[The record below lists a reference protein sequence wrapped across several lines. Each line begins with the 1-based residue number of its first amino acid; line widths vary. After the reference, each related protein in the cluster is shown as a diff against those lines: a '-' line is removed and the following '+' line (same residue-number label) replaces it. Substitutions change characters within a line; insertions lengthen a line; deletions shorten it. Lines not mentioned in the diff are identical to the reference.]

1 MSDDQVS
8 GSHYT
13 TPDPAG
19 ETGGA
24 ASGAPAPDWSD
35 IGRQLEDLGSSVA
48 AYIKAT
54 MDDPETK
61 RHAAEVRAQLETAAK
76 SVADAMAE
84 AGRSEAGQKVYNAA
98 TTVAG
103 AAVATGQ
110 KVADEVRPHL
120 ADALRKANEAVKAAA
135 ESMTSRGEPAAEG
148 GAAPTPAE
156 PASEPPASETPS
168 ESGTGTG
175 GTGGTGA

>member
-1 MSDDQVS
+1 MSDDQAS
-8 GSHYT
+8 GHYA

-19 ETGGA
+19 ESGGGA
-24 ASGAPAPDWSD
+24 SGSPAPDWSD
-35 IGRQLEDLGSSVA
+35 IGRQLEQLGSSVA

-120 ADALRKANEAVKAAA
+120 ADALRKANEAVRAAA
-135 ESMTSRGEPAAEG
+135 ESMTSRSDVPADGADSAKEPAEAEPAAE
-148 GAAPTPAE
+148 TPA
-156 PASEPPASETPS
+156 ASG
-168 ESGTGTG
+168 SGTGEAG
-175 GTGGTGA
+175 GTGSGV

>member
-1 MSDDQVS
+1 MSDDQAS
-8 GSHYT
+8 GHYG

-19 ETGGA
+19 ETGA
-24 ASGAPAPDWSD
+24 AGTPAPDWSD
-35 IGRQLEDLGSSVA
+35 IGRQLEELGSSVA

-61 RHAAEVRAQLETAAK
+61 RHAAEVREQLEGAAK
-76 SVADAMAE
+76 SVGDALAE

-110 KVADEVRPHL
+110 KVAEEVRPHL
-120 ADALRKANEAVKAAA
+120 ADALRKANEAVRAAA
-135 ESMTSRGEPAAEG
+135 ESMTSRGDAPAEG
-148 GAAPTPAE
+148 AEAAPSSEETVAGESPA
-156 PASEPPASETPS
+156 TGGD
-168 ESGTGTG
+168 ESGT
-175 GTGGTGA
+175 APDA

>member
-1 MSDDQVS
+1 MSDDQAS
-8 GSHYT
+8 GHYA

-19 ETGGA
+19 ETGAGA
-24 ASGAPAPDWSD
+24 GAPAPDWSD
-35 IGRQLEDLGSSVA
+35 IGRQLEELGSSVA
-48 AYIKAT
+48 SYIKAT

-61 RHAAEVRAQLETAAK
+61 RHAAEVREQLETAAK

-120 ADALRKANEAVKAAA
+120 ADALRKANEAVRAAA
-135 ESMTSRGEPAAEG
+135 ESMTSRGAAPAEGTEGAGEPAA
-148 GAAPTPAE
+148 AE
-156 PASEPPASETPS
+156 PAGETPA

-175 GTGGTGA
+175 EAGGTGA

>member
-8 GSHYT
+8 GGHYA
-13 TPDPAG
+13 TPDPEG
-19 ETGGA
+19 EAPGPA
-24 ASGAPAPDWSD
+24 AGAPAPDWSD

-61 RHAAEVRAQLETAAK
+61 RHAAEVREQLETAAK

-110 KVADEVRPHL
+110 KVAEEVRPHL
-120 ADALRKANEAVKAAA
+120 ADALRKANEAVRAAA
-135 ESMTSRGEPAAEG
+135 ESMTSRGEAGTEG
-148 GAAPTPAE
+148 GMAPTPAE
-156 PASEPPASETPS
+156 PTEESPAPKTPGEPPAT
-168 ESGTGTG
+168 GTGTG
-175 GTGGTGA
+175 AE